1 MVLLR
6 VADPPL
12 QAYPV
17 LLSGL
22 LKGRFCCSLSIL
34 DLSYSFGS
42 RGRLLVSGLPGG
54 GLRVAWPTW
63 SLDAPRNREVDIAEA
78 AQPAAWHL
86 LGERCRLLPGLSSLR
101 GRRSGKGATE
111 EVAHWRCIR
120 GRLISERLTACERI
134 MGPVR
139 LRAGLGLARLS
150 TIVEEV
156 TLVGALRHA
165 EIAG

>member
-42 RGRLLVSGLPGG
+42 RGRRLVSGLP

-86 LGERCRLLPGLSSLR
+86 LGKRCRLLPGLSSLR
-101 GRRSGKGATE
+101 G
-111 EVAHWRCIR
+111 
-120 GRLISERLTACERI
+120 
-134 MGPVR
+134 
-139 LRAGLGLARLS
+139 
-150 TIVEEV
+150 
-156 TLVGALRHA
+156 
-165 EIAG
+165 